1 MSKITQR
8 RKRVGGKRKRG
19 GTLKRKKSSAVLSD
33 NMPVD
38 KKPKVATM
46 GLQLNVGEAEKVRAE
61 MIREDDDKLFLQEKY
76 NKNIQKLEVNK
87 EKKLYLS
94 PLIDKSKH
102 TSHDQIKRTPQKL
115 YEDWQAEEELGEYAD
130 ASIDGLTDS
139 ALKPRHKKSTYDDN
153 AEIPI
158 IQEPNN
164 LFKGGNNTLDRYANA
179 FNRACWKGN
188 KGAVDFFFSL
198 TKPSELSNYKKPHLG
213 PTKGEI
219 DTGFLHAAR
228 NGHHEIMRLLL
239 EEGADVN
246 TVPKLGRAFTALME
260 LSAHNLRGPNHAKN
274 DQKFQNYLNKQKQRD
289 IETTKILLEQ
299 PNIDIHVQN
308 MWSHSSNDIQIG
320 DTALIMAKRY
330 ENYEIAK
337 LIENHIKNTKMQAM
351 RVTYHGKTKGK
362 PMKAAR
368 DVKKEAEK
376 MNIPVKE
383 YVNTHRDEIFTQSK
397 PLLPQAKLDIGRH
410 TASFLGGKK

>member
-8 RKRVGGKRKRG
+8 KKRIGGKRKRG

-38 KKPKVATM
+38 KKPKVTM
-46 GLQLNVGEAEKVRAE
+46 GLQLDLGKAEEVRAE
-61 MIREDDDKLFLQEKY
+61 MNREDNDKLFFQEKY
-76 NKNIQKLEVNK
+76 NTNKNELDNNK
-87 EKKLYLS
+87 KKKLYLS
-94 PLIDKSKH
+94 PLTDKSKH

-115 YEDWQAEEELGEYAD
+115 YEDWKAEEELGEYAD
-130 ASIDGLTDS
+130 ASHDGLTDS
-139 ALKPRHKKSTYDDN
+139 AIKPRHTRITYYDD
-153 AEIPI
+153 ETPI
-158 IQEPNN
+158 KPLPNN

-179 FNRACWKGN
+179 FNHACWKGN
-188 KGAVDFFFSL
+188 KGAVEFFFSL
-198 TKPSELSNYKKPHLG
+198 TKPSEFSNYKKPHLG

-246 TVPKLGRAFTALME
+246 TAPKLGRAFTALMQV
-260 LSAHNLRGPNHAKN
+260 SAHDLRGPNHAKN
-274 DQKFQNYLNKQKQRD
+274 DQEFQDYLNKQKQRD

-337 LIENHIKNTKMQAM
+337 LIENHIKNTKMQVM
-351 RVTYHGKTKGK
+351 RVTYHGKSKRK
-362 PMKAAR
+362 PMKEAR
-368 DVKKEAEK
+368 DVKIEAEK